1 MAEMASNRIVQED
14 RGALILL
21 AYKENKWFSYV
32 PLCLDL
38 FFIINFLL
46 ITIEE

>member
-14 RGALILL
+14 RGALILH

-32 PLCLDL
+32 PVPRSA
-38 FFIINFLL
+38 FYY
-46 ITIEE
+46 

>member
-21 AYKENKWFSYV
+21 AYKETNGFRTY
-32 PLCLDL
+32 LRA
-38 FFIINFLL
+38 
-46 ITIEE
+46 